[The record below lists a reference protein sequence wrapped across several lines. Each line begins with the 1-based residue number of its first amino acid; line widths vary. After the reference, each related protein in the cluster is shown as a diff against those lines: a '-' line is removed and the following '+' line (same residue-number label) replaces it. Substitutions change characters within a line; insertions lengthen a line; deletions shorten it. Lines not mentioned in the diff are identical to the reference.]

1 MKNALARIL
10 LIAATVFLPTLQ
22 TSAQIGTQT
31 VIDGVTYTVRHFS
44 EGNTYESEAIG
55 IDSSMK
61 KVTIIGNYSLNF
73 NGETCNCIVTSLF
86 FNSENLEE
94 LTIPSSVL
102 TFANIVNN
110 GENPNLKKVTYSDSS
125 DYWYIYNGNWLRM
138 TQDDATVKDS
148 YIFTNPVT
156 LPSTVITIGSGAFS
170 GHACANMDS
179 IELGNSITEIEDYAF
194 RQCKK
199 LKSIKLPAALTRI
212 GADAFTLCE
221 GLTSVTFPESLTEI
235 GNYAFSDCSGL
246 KYIDLPNSI
255 TQINQ
260 GVFWGCTGLTKVVV
274 PPFVKCIGDNAFSKI
289 NLIFYPYDARIE
301 LSGRYNLQSYNTPFA
316 LFEDGVLYS
325 GGNEPGKYELINVP
339 IWKSGNFTI
348 PESVRSINIG
358 ALAFCNSIDTL
369 ICTSSEAPYFGAD
382 IFKLKNNINFDITV
396 QTPVD
401 AVANYANTEIFSDFK
416 RFTTPSGN
424 TKRINDG
431 TIRYLCIEEN
441 KTAYALG
448 AVDNTTAFIDIPRR
462 LDIDENGRTVFYT
475 VKGIA
480 NNAFKENKNIS
491 YLQMSDGIEYIGLN
505 AFRECTGLEIHKLS
519 SSIKKID
526 TSAFTGCSGITELIL
541 DECPELESIGVRAF
555 WKCTGLKKVTI
566 PASVKFIEDYA
577 FRDCSNLSDVTLN
590 NGLENIGSGMFYNC
604 DNLSTIDIPS
614 SIKNIGAGAF
624 DGCDAL
630 SKINLPESL
639 QSIEANV
646 FRECPNLSEIEIPS
660 SIKSIGVCAFYKSG
674 IKSINLNNG
683 LKEIGLRAFA
693 ECPLSE
699 ISIPQTVKTI
709 GGCAFENCKNLTSFS
724 LVDCN
729 ETITLENPKIG
740 GILNN
745 TPVKTMYIGRNFTPT
760 PLGNSGLESLVIGNT
775 VTEIPS
781 DAFAESPNLANLSFG
796 GKLNI
801 IGKNAFKGCSSLTD
815 ITIPPTVTVIEAS
828 AFEGV
833 GLKSVEIGHSV
844 ESIGENAFNDQ
855 NKIEKIYITT
865 PVPPTAYNNTFSNY
879 RIPLYVVPGSVSN
892 YENTAPCWYRFYDY
906 GSIHEQIP
914 VEEIKLSHPDITDV
928 QPGDQFQITA
938 EILPNNATLQQLF
951 YSSSNPDVAIVDNN
965 GIVTIVEAYKNEEDM
980 ETLKVPSASNA
991 EINVYSMYS
1000 DKPIATVKISAT
1012 TTCTE
1017 NHIINDSQNIDYSAP
1032 YQIYNIHGNL
1042 IGTDKDSLNTGI
1054 YIIRQNT
1061 LTEKIFIR

>member
-1 MKNALARIL
+1 MKNALPRIL
-10 LIAATVFLPTLQ
+10 LIAATAFLPALQ
-22 TSAQIGTQT
+22 TSAQVGIQT
-31 VIDGVTYTVRHFS
+31 VIDGVTYAVRHFS

-55 IDSSMK
+55 IDPSLK
-61 KVTIIGNYSLNF
+61 KVTIIGNYSLDF
-73 NGETCNCIVTSLF
+73 NGVTYNCVVTSLS

-94 LTIPSSVL
+94 LTIPSSIL

-138 TQDDATVKDS
+138 THDDATVKNA
-148 YIFTNPVT
+148 YIFSNPVT
-156 LPSTVITIGSGAFS
+156 LPATVTTIGSGAFS

-235 GNYAFSDCSGL
+235 GNHAFSFCSGL
-246 KYIDLPNSI
+246 TSINLPNLI

-274 PPFVKCIGDNAFSKI
+274 PPHVKCIKDEAFPKI
-289 NLIFYPYDARIE
+289 NLIIYPSDARIE
-301 LSGRYNLQSYNTPFA
+301 LSGRYNLETYNTRDA

-325 GGNEPGKYELINVP
+325 GINGPGKNELINVP
-339 IWKSGNFTI
+339 IWKSGSFTI
-348 PESVRSINIG
+348 PESVRTIRIG

-369 ICTSSEAPYFGAD
+369 ICTSSKTPRFGFD
-382 IFKLKNNINFDITV
+382 SFKLKNNINFDITV
-396 QTPVD
+396 QAPVD
-401 AVANYANTEIFSDFK
+401 MIANYANREVFSDFK
-416 RFTTPSGN
+416 RFITPSGN
-424 TKRINDG
+424 TKKIDDG
-431 TIRYLCIEEN
+431 NLSYLCIEEN
-441 KTAYALG
+441 KTAYTLG
-448 AVDNTTAFIDIPRR
+448 AVNNTTSFIDIPRR
-462 LDIDENGRTVFYT
+462 IDIDDNGQTVFYT
-475 VKGIA
+475 IKGIA
-480 NNAFKENKNIS
+480 DFAFTEDS
-491 YLQMSDGIEYIGLN
+491 SLSSLQMADGIEYIGN
-505 AFRECTGLEIHKLS
+505 YAFLDCPNLIINRLS
-519 SSIKKID
+519 SSIKKIG
-526 TSAFTGCSGITELIL
+526 SEAFTGCHSITELIL
-541 DECPELESIGVRAF
+541 DECPELESIGLRAF

-577 FRDCSNLSDVTLN
+577 FRDCSNLSDVNLN
-590 NGLENIGSGMFYNC
+590 NGLENIGYGMFYNC
-604 DNLSTIDIPS
+604 DNLSTIYIPS
-614 SIKNIGAGAF
+614 SVKNIGNGAF

-630 SKINLPESL
+630 SEIHLPESL
-639 QSIEANV
+639 QAIEANV
-646 FRECPNLSEIEIPS
+646 FRECPSLSEIEIPS
-660 SIKSIGVCAFYKSG
+660 SVKSIGTCAFYKSG

-683 LKEIGLRAFA
+683 LNEIGLRAFA
-693 ECPLSE
+693 ECPLTE
-699 ISIPQTVKTI
+699 ISIPQTVGVI
-709 GGCAFENCKNLTSFS
+709 GGCAFENCENLTSFS
-724 LVDCN
+724 LADGDGLIRL
-729 ETITLENPKIG
+729 ETPKIG
-740 GILNN
+740 GILNK
-745 TPVKTMYIGRNFTPT
+745 TPVKSMYIGRNFTPT
-760 PLGNSGLESLVIGNT
+760 ALGNPNLESLVIGNT
-775 VTEIPS
+775 VSEIPS
-781 DAFAESPNLANLSFG
+781 DAFAESPNLADLSFG

-801 IGKNAFKGCSSLTD
+801 IGKNAFKGCSSLTN

-828 AFEGV
+828 AFEGD

-844 ESIGENAFNDQ
+844 ESIGENAFTGQ
-855 NKIEKIYITT
+855 NSIEKIYITS

-914 VEEIKLSHPDITDV
+914 VEEIKISHPDITNV

-965 GIVTIVEAYKNEEDM
+965 GIVTIVESYKNEEDL
-980 ETLKVPSASNA
+980 ETLKVPSAAKA

-1000 DKPIATVKISAT
+1000 DKPIATVKISGT

-1032 YQIYNIHGNL
+1032 YQIYNIHGNI
-1042 IGTDKDSLNTGI
+1042 IGTDKDSLPAGI
-1054 YIIRQNT
+1054 YIIRQNN